1 VFGST
6 QTVLLDVWDEIVDLV
21 YKETRDGE
29 NATDANCQEAEA
41 YFAQVEVVN
50 RRIYERENLEERV
63 VDTISE

>member
-6 QTVLLDVWDEIVDLV
+6 QTVLLDVWDKIVDLV

-29 NATDANCQEAEA
+29 NAADANCQETEA

-50 RRIYERENLEERV
+50 RRVYERENLEERV
-63 VDTISE
+63 VDAISK